1 MTINPWLIAEQ
12 CESANCTVAVWT
24 GESPTAT
31 FVGIRAAA
39 RYANAAL
46 LGGSIVEIIID
57 HTNGCAIII
66 RDDDLI
72 ALLEYAAFN

>member
-1 MTINPWLIAEQ
+1 MAINPWLIAEQ
-12 CESANCTVAVWT
+12 FESVNCTVAVWT

-31 FVGIRAAA
+31 FPGIHAAV
-39 RYANAAL
+39 RYANAAVR
-46 LGGSIVEIIID
+46 GGSIVEIIID
-57 HTNGCAIII
+57 PANGCAIII

>member
-1 MTINPWLIAEQ
+1 MINPWLISEQ
-12 CESANCTVAVWT
+12 FESVNCTVAVWT

-31 FVGIRAAA
+31 FPGIRAAA

-57 HTNGCAIII
+57 HANGCAIII